1 VASPK
6 SSSTT
11 NQQRVSTGCAGLD
24 DILGGGVPRNHLY
37 LIEGDPGT
45 GKTTLALQFLLAGA
59 AAGEKGIYITLSES
73 PEELAEVAESHNWL
87 LDGISLVEMAPH
99 NSGSI
104 AEDEYTVFHPSD
116 VELGDTIKS
125 VLDRVESLN
134 PTRVVFDSLSEL
146 RMLARESLR
155 YRRQILALKRY
166 FAGKDTTVLLLDDR
180 TAEGNDLQL
189 QSIAHGVIMLYGI
202 EREYGAKRRR
212 LEIRKMRGSRFRE
225 GFHDFTIEKGG
236 VEVYPRLVAAEHRP
250 HMHSALVRS
259 GVKELDELFSGGID
273 SGTSTLLIG
282 PAGTG
287 KSTVALHYAYA
298 AALRGENAA
307 VYTFDETLQTMFK
320 RCGGLGINLPE
331 QMEKGRLTIEQ
342 VDPAELSPGEFVTRV
357 RRSVTERNASVIVID
372 SLNGFM
378 NAMPGEEFL
387 ILQLH
392 EMLSFLNQ
400 QGVATIMTMAQHGM
414 LGSTMN
420 SPADV
425 SYIADSVLLFRF
437 YEALG
442 AIHKALSVVK
452 KRSGGH
458 ESSIR
463 ELSFLPGGIK
473 VGAPLKEFHGVLT
486 GVPSPLFRAEQG
498 KPK

>member
-1 VASPK
+1 VPSPK
-6 SSSTT
+6 SSSSSKGR
-11 NQQRVSTGCAGLD
+11 RVSTGCAGLD
-24 DILGGGVPRNHLY
+24 DILGGGLTRNHLY

-73 PEELAEVAESHNWL
+73 PKELTEVAESHNWS

-125 VLDRVESLN
+125 VLDKVEELN
-134 PTRVVFDSLSEL
+134 PTRVAFDSLSEL

-166 FAGKDTTVLLLDDR
+166 FEDKDTTVLLLDDR

-189 QSIAHGVIMLYGI
+189 QSIAHGVIMLYGM
-202 EREYGAKRRR
+202 EREFGAKRRR
-212 LEIRKMRGSRFRE
+212 LEIRKLRGSKFRE
-225 GFHDFTIEKGG
+225 GFHDFTIEQGG
-236 VEVYPRLVAAEHRP
+236 VQVYPRLIAAEHRLSVERLP
-250 HMHSALVRS
+250 VRS
-259 GVKELDELFSGGID
+259 GVQELDDLFSGGID
-273 SGTSTLLIG
+273 SGTSTLLMG
-282 PAGTG
+282 PAGSG

-307 VYTFDETLQTMFK
+307 VFTFDETLQTMFR
-320 RCGGLGINLPE
+320 RCETLGLNLPE
-331 QMEKGRLTIEQ
+331 QVRQGRLTIEQ

-357 RRSVTERNASVIVID
+357 RASVTERNASVVVID

-378 NAMPGEEFL
+378 NAMPGEAFL

-392 EMLSFLNQ
+392 EMLSFLSQ
-400 QGVATIMTMAQHGM
+400 QGVATLMTMAQHGM
-414 LGSTMN
+414 LGSNMN

-437 YEALG
+437 YEVAG

-452 KRSGGH
+452 KRSGSH

-463 ELSFLPGGIK
+463 ELSFSSQGIK
-473 VGAPLKEFHGVLT
+473 VGKPLSDFHGVLT
-486 GVPSPLFRAEQG
+486 GVPTPLSKRRG
-498 KPK
+498 TKSK

>member
-1 VASPK
+1 L
-6 SSSTT
+6 
-11 NQQRVSTGCAGLD
+11 N
-24 DILGGGVPRNHLY
+24 DILGGGLTRNHLY

-73 PEELAEVAESHNWL
+73 PKELAEVAQSHNWS
-87 LDGISLVEMAPH
+87 LDGIALVEMAPH

-125 VLDRVESLN
+125 VLDRVEALN

-166 FAGKDTTVLLLDDR
+166 FSDKDTTVLLLDDR

-202 EREYGAKRRR
+202 EREFGAKRRR
-212 LEIRKMRGSRFRE
+212 LEIRKMRGSKFRE
-225 GFHDFTIEKGG
+225 GFHDFTIEQGG
-236 VEVYPRLVAAEHRP
+236 VQVYPRLVAAEHRP
-250 HMHSALVRS
+250 PVELTAACS
-259 GVKELDELFSGGID
+259 GVKQLDDLLAGGID
-273 SGTSTLLIG
+273 FGTSTLLMG
-282 PAGTG
+282 PAGSG
-287 KSTVALHYAYA
+287 KSTVALQYACA
-298 AALRGENAA
+298 AAKREENAA
-307 VYTFDETLQTMFK
+307 VFTFDESLQTMFR
-320 RCGGLGINLPE
+320 RCETLGMDLSE
-331 QMEKGRLTIEQ
+331 QVSRGRLTVEQ

-357 RRSVTERNASVIVID
+357 RNSVTQRHTRVVVID

-378 NAMPGEEFL
+378 NAMPGEAFL

-392 EMLSFLNQ
+392 EMLSFLSQ

-414 LGSTMN
+414 LGNTMS
-420 SPADV
+420 SPVDV
-425 SYIADSVLLFRF
+425 SYVADSVLLFRF
-437 YEALG
+437 YEAQG

-463 ELSFLPGGIK
+463 ELTFSPRGIT
-473 VGAPLKEFHGVLT
+473 VGEPLKEFHGVLT
-486 GVPSPLFRAEQG
+486 GVPNPLTRTRKSGSQ
-498 KPK
+498 